1 VQAAQVAAV
10 AQFARREEVP
20 DPEDVAAVVE
30 KVHGVG
36 FVEEFAPT
44 EVAMVLGVS
53 TRTADTRVEHAS
65 QLALRHPA
73 VLGRVAQGEI
83 ELGQAHRVA
92 WESEQIES
100 LEDVHAVDAYLA
112 ARTGSSDPTR
122 LGALTRYAI
131 SRTCPH
137 ALRQRA
143 AKNKADRSLDLRPGP
158 AGLAEVHALVPAE
171 QAAAIWAAA
180 SDLAKDY
187 QLDDPTL
194 SLDQARAD
202 AFVDLTLA
210 NVHVTATL
218 TLGVPVLSSTDSD
231 LGDAAGDAQGNDR
244 TDPPAPAGFAGA
256 TGPAGFAGA
265 TGVPGPQGVGEPA
278 TPAAGG
284 FGAGRDRTTAADA
297 EEWDQ
302 RRDVD
307 HDPWYTRHT
316 NPDPETTGPNT
327 AAACAP
333 VSPVPAGGSGVR
345 DLGGAPAQRR
355 VPPTRR
361 RRRPRLPARHQHR
374 AGDARR
380 HHRHP
385 ALHHPRRLP
394 PR

>member
-1 VQAAQVAAV
+1 
-10 AQFARREEVP
+10 
-20 DPEDVAAVVE
+20 VVE

-231 LGDAAGDAQGNDR
+231 LGDAAADAQGTDH
-244 TDPPAPAGFAGA
+244 TDPPTPAGF
-256 TGPAGFAGA
+256 PGA